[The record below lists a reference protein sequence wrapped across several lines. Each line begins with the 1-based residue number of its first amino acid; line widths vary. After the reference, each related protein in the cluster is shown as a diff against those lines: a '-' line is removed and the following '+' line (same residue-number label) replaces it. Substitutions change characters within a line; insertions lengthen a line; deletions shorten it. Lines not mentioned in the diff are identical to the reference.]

1 MQRSVT
7 NADEDGITFTH
18 PADDDVQY
26 YMAGKLAYLALFRV
40 PNVRVSLEIIFPL
53 LIPASAG

>member
-26 YMAGKLAYLALFRV
+26 LMAGKLAYLALFRV
-40 PNVRVSLEIIFPL
+40 LRVSLEIIFPL
-53 LIPASAG
+53 LIPASAC